1 MYPFIHSFSGIP
13 GKKCEKCKMQVSI
26 NNVYFINS
34 SLAFSKEIPNN
45 TVNISLGEISDSTHI
60 YFCKKISWEF

>member
-1 MYPFIHSFSGIP
+1 MCPFIYSFPGIP
-13 GKKCEKCKMQVSI
+13 GEKCKMQVSI

-34 SLAFSKEIPNN
+34 SLAFSKETLNN
-45 TVNISLGEISDSTHI
+45 IVNISLGKISDSTHI